1 MAVDLTMNVLIVDD
15 DKMMRRV
22 LRNVLKQLHFT
33 NVHEATDGAMAL
45 AMLRAN
51 DFGLIISD
59 WDMEPVTGIQLLREV
74 RTDSRLRHIPF
85 VMITAESKAEKVTTA
100 KEAGVS
106 SYIVKPFNSE
116 TLRSELT
123 SVLGPGLR
131 NHADGHGARGNERK
145 RISDRHE

>member
-1 MAVDLTMNVLIVDD
+1 MAVDLTMNVLVVDD

-22 LRNVLKQLHFT
+22 LRNVLKQLNFA

-85 VMITAESKAEKVTTA
+85 VMITAESKVEKATTA

-106 SYIVKPFNSE
+106 SYIVKPFTSE

-123 SVLGPGLR
+123 NVLGPV
-131 NHADGHGARGNERK
+131 
-145 RISDRHE
+145 